1 MTTHELQIRN
11 IVATG
16 NLKMRIDLYKLATN
30 APLCV
35 KYNASRLNAAIMKIT
50 TPNKATCLIFG
61 NGKIVCT
68 GTNAIDKAMRS
79 MEICARRI
87 KMALGLWKMKMK
99 VDDFKIQN
107 IISTFS
113 VGHQINLYKFHSY
126 FKNRCTFEPELFPGL
141 SYKYC
146 KGVSAQLFC
155 SGKIVITG
163 PKSFTQMNDVFNEI
177 DRNIEL
183 VYEFEDL

>member
-1 MTTHELQIRN
+1 MTTQNLQVRN

-16 NLKMRIDLYKLATN
+16 NLKIRIDLNKLAAN

-35 KYNASRLNAAIMKIT
+35 QYNASRLNAAIMKIT
-50 TPNKATCLIFG
+50 TPYKATCLIFG
-61 NGKIVCT
+61 NGKLVCT
-68 GTNAIDKAMRS
+68 GTNSVERASQAMD
-79 MEICARRI
+79 ICARRF

-99 VDDFKIQN
+99 VDEFKIQN

-113 VGHQINLYKFHSY
+113 VGHKINLYKFHSY
-126 FKNRCTFEPELFPGL
+126 FARKCVYEPELFPGL

-146 KGVSAQLFC
+146 MGVSAQLFN

-163 PKSFTQMNDVFNEI
+163 PKSFSKMNDVFNEI

-183 VYEFEDL
+183 VYEFQEL